1 MAVVRRKIP
10 SQAASGAETFS
21 DNLVGNQITDGSSQ
35 LTNTNFDIDRV
46 IPEKDSKDFKTQPFS
61 DFITLKDIK
70 EETNGVST
78 LSGSVTKK
86 EKIKFRGGINDAG
99 KSLYGSLKE
108 RLGVSVTDIIEKFP
122 AAMLVDK
129 DSPIKSRPFTLT
141 GITYNTT
148 INTTEFTIQKST
160 IFNPFD
166 ITIQKPYSN
175 TTPATNNPIRN
186 FYSAYRNYVVVYNGT
201 AYEVVSYTEPDA
213 NNLLK
218 IKVKGKPFIGLT
230 GTSINENIL
239 IRPNDGITE
248 EFFNGL
254 DDLESLL
261 LNRDTNPVYQSS
273 FKVPRESLDE
283 TKTEIINIYVY
294 WPTTKDGWNLQI
306 NGIDYADYIGQ
317 LSSIG
322 DEIDDYKSNLI
333 VRFLTAPQL
342 FEFDT
347 DDQKA
352 QSIFQLYGQSF
363 DRIKKYIDNI
373 AYMRNVSYDGINN
386 VPDALLKNL
395 SQILGLSTV
404 NLFNEKSL
412 QDILYKRQA
421 NSYSG
426 LTQGLNL
433 VEAEYEFYRRL
444 LVNLAHLYKA
454 KGTRSAIE
462 FFLKFLGAPDP
473 MIKIEEHVYNVTKL
487 PNNPNL
493 ETDLYKVIQ
502 GVKVDTVITGT
513 TAVTGSTFIYYSGGT
528 TGLTSGYT
536 YNTGSV
542 TSSSRLSRD
551 EYPIDENGLPR
562 KTTNLSSD
570 IYFQKG
576 SGWNDLTTE
585 HRSSTIIDTELS
597 SGSFVNGVFQ
607 LTGRTKTIKTKSKD
621 YTYGEEY
628 FDNFR
633 TLPGLDYGF
642 KIEGSINNKKAIVVS
657 DENSSKLILN
667 RKNINIFLS
676 PSQTI
681 DYDIYR
687 KSRNNNKIFGNLTPQ
702 TGVTFEE
709 FLVSSLS
716 EIITNSNSVKFSK
729 SYSGLTKVFYDY
741 STNTGFTPYDF
752 TSVNEFIN
760 KMSPSWLKVVEQF
773 VPATTLWTGGN
784 LIGNNIFNR
793 CKYDY
798 RKPRYGV
805 PITDSTTY
813 ESVTFNCEEIE

>member
-35 LTNTNFDIDRV
+35 LTNTNFDIERV

-201 AYEVVSYTEPDA
+201 AYEVVSYTDPDA

-261 LNRDTNPVYQSS
+261 LNRDTNPIYQSS

-283 TKTEIINIYVY
+283 TKTEIINIYIN

-433 VEAEYEFYRRL
+433 VEAEYEF
-444 LVNLAHLYKA
+444 
-454 KGTRSAIE
+454 
-462 FFLKFLGAPDP
+462 
-473 MIKIEEHVYNVTKL
+473 
-487 PNNPNL
+487 
-493 ETDLYKVIQ
+493 
-502 GVKVDTVITGT
+502 
-513 TAVTGSTFIYYSGGT
+513 
-528 TGLTSGYT
+528 
-536 YNTGSV
+536 
-542 TSSSRLSRD
+542 
-551 EYPIDENGLPR
+551 
-562 KTTNLSSD
+562 
-570 IYFQKG
+570 
-576 SGWNDLTTE
+576 
-585 HRSSTIIDTELS
+585 
-597 SGSFVNGVFQ
+597 
-607 LTGRTKTIKTKSKD
+607 
-621 YTYGEEY
+621 
-628 FDNFR
+628 
-633 TLPGLDYGF
+633 
-642 KIEGSINNKKAIVVS
+642 
-657 DENSSKLILN
+657 
-667 RKNINIFLS
+667 
-676 PSQTI
+676 
-681 DYDIYR
+681 
-687 KSRNNNKIFGNLTPQ
+687 
-702 TGVTFEE
+702 
-709 FLVSSLS
+709 
-716 EIITNSNSVKFSK
+716 
-729 SYSGLTKVFYDY
+729 
-741 STNTGFTPYDF
+741 
-752 TSVNEFIN
+752 
-760 KMSPSWLKVVEQF
+760 
-773 VPATTLWTGGN
+773 
-784 LIGNNIFNR
+784 
-793 CKYDY
+793 
-798 RKPRYGV
+798 
-805 PITDSTTY
+805 
-813 ESVTFNCEEIE
+813 